1 VDGMKQVLSSAGGGV
16 LDSSAGE
23 VSSAQRVVPRMNQRT
38 LSILLGLMAL
48 VPPVV
53 ILALWNI
60 LPPLSEGTLAANA
73 TGRFL
78 PDPGIYELPFGERP
92 EIRGGQLVI
101 RNTGLEDWTNINIW
115 VNGHYQISDRV
126 PLPAGQEREYLLE
139 LFVTRWGA
147 NYELGYNRL
156 AKALIYA
163 RLPKGNRATRA
174 FEFDATGTGTPFKD
188 R

>member
-1 VDGMKQVLSSAGGGV
+1 MKQALTGAAMACAQAGSA
-16 LDSSAGE
+16 E
-23 VSSAQRVVPRMNQRT
+23 VSSSQRQIPRMNQRT

-53 ILALWNI
+53 ILTLWNI
-60 LPPLSEGTLAANA
+60 LPPLSEGTLEASA

-78 PDPGIYELPFGERP
+78 PDAGIYELPFADRP
-92 EIRGGQLVI
+92 EVKGGQLVI
-101 RNTGLEDWTNINIW
+101 RNTGGEDWTNINIW
-115 VNGHYQISDRV
+115 INGYYQISDRDA
-126 PLPAGQEREYLLE
+126 LPAGQEREYPLE
-139 LFVTRWGA
+139 QFVSRWGDS
-147 NYELGYNRL
+147 YQLGYNRL

-174 FEFDATGTGTPFKD
+174 FEFDPAGKGTPYKD